1 MKADST
7 NWKTDSFLE
16 LIMDGYTTITIS
28 FLYASGFTITLPLY
42 LFIKSMIDII
52 RGSVWDIFH
61 TYNDFQRSYFSL
73 QRLTN
78 LLEAEEKEE
87 DSERTKNVRKG
98 EVLVREAKFCWST
111 ERAEMEEKERKL
123 LKEDEE
129 RINKSLDPEEE

>member
-16 LIMDGYTTITIS
+16 LVMDGYTTITIS

-98 EVLVREAKFCWST
+98 EVLVREAKFCWNT

-123 LKEDEE
+123 LKESEE
-129 RINKSLDPEEE
+129 RINKSIDPEEE